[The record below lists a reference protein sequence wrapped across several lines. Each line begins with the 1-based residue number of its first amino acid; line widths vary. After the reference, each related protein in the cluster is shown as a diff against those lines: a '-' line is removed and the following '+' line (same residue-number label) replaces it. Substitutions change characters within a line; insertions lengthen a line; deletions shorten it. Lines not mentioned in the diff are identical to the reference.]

1 MVRISLFGL
10 SVLPLSR
17 TLADMTRAILPVL
30 EICFFGA
37 VVGLTVVSIFCAVL
51 MIQRCKDTTNFRHD
65 AQIAKKNI
73 RLCLSMSK
81 IDEPNAMELAP
92 IAEARMLFEA

>member
-1 MVRISLFGL
+1 LFSLA
-10 SVLPLSR
+10 
-17 TLADMTRAILPVL
+17 TLPVL
-30 EICFFGA
+30 EIRFFGA

-51 MIQRCKDTTNFRHD
+51 MIQRCKDKNNSRHN

-81 IDEPNAMELAP
+81 NDEPNAMELAP
-92 IAEARMLFEA
+92 IAEARMIFEA